1 VLSDRPR
8 LAAIK
13 QPEPAN
19 FRARYV
25 GMLRGSG
32 LEIGA
37 LHSPTILP
45 PGTTVRYVDQYSLEE
60 LRATYTEVSADSIVA
75 PDIVAD
81 SHDLAPVASESVDFV
96 VASHVI
102 EHLHNPIAGLLEWQR
117 VLRPGGLALLI
128 VPDGRYTF
136 DVGRPFTSLDHLL
149 WDYANDGTELKKLND
164 VLHAAEC
171 ALNKYEHFDAYSALE
186 NGRLVIDTTYDTHF
200 HVWSFESFV
209 SHLRSLI
216 DDFGLP
222 FTIAEAESDGGF
234 EMIVVLE
241 ASAGHGA
248 FSVEGKGIPRA
259 AR

>member
-1 VLSDRPR
+1 
-8 LAAIK
+8 
-13 QPEPAN
+13 
-19 FRARYV
+19 
-25 GMLRGSG
+25 MLRGAG

-37 LHSPTILP
+37 LHSPTTLP
-45 PGTTVRYVDQYSLEE
+45 PETTVRYVDQYGLEE
-60 LRATYTEVSADSIVA
+60 LRATFTEVPADSIVA
-75 PDIVAD
+75 PDIIAD
-81 SHDLAPVASESVDFV
+81 SHDLAPVADESVDFI

-102 EHLHNPIAGLLEWQR
+102 EHLHNPIAALLEWHR

-149 WDYANDGTELKKLND
+149 WDYANNGTELKRLND
-164 VLHAAEC
+164 LLHAAEC
-171 ALNKYEHFDAYSALE
+171 ALNKYEHFDAYSAIE

-200 HVWSFESFV
+200 HVWSFETFV

-216 DDFGLP
+216 ADFGLP
-222 FTIAEAESDGGF
+222 FSVLEAASDGGF

-241 ASAGHGA
+241 RATDQGT
-248 FSVEGKGIPRA
+248 FSIEGQAVPRA